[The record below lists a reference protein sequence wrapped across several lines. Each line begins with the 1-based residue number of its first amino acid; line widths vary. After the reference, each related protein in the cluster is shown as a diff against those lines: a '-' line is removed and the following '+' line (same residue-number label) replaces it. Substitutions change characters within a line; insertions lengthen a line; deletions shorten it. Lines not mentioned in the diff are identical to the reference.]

1 MRKRILVGG
10 LLCGLALLGLGC
22 DNWFSP
28 TNIQNQGQSSGQ
40 PEPSPSPSCVTGSV
54 VLTPTS
60 GTTDHLV
67 APGTVVA
74 FDLAVLDP
82 NGSPMPAVCR
92 GPVTAAAA
100 GDCELQASE
109 PPTVLF
115 EGPDPCTVSASHGG
129 RSGSYTLQQ
138 AAP

>member
-1 MRKRILVGG
+1 MRKRISIG
-10 LLCGLALLGLGC
+10 ALLLLAALSLYGC

-28 TNIQNQGQSSGQ
+28 TNINNQGQSSGQ

-54 VLTPTS
+54 ILTPTS
-60 GTTDHLV
+60 GTTDPLV

-82 NGSPMPAVCR
+82 NGSPVPAVCR
-92 GPVTAAAA
+92 GPVTASAA

-129 RSGSYTLQQ
+129 RSGSYTLQ
-138 AAP
+138 ANP